1 MADKKISALTA
12 ASTPLAG
19 TEVLPIVQS
28 GATVKIDISNVTA
41 GRAVSGT
48 QFTASTGN
56 FIIGTAGKGIDFSAN
71 TGAPGMT
78 SELLTWYEEGTWT
91 PIVLGTTTAGTATYG
106 TQLGTYTRIGRM
118 VYFQLELNWNSGTGT
133 GQLRLGGL
141 PFTCGS
147 SNCAVSIGDVENIAL
162 TALYYMAG
170 AYVFANSTQI
180 SLRECQV
187 GGGGNNPVTYDAA
200 GIIRV
205 GGCYFV

>member
-28 GATVKIDISNVTA
+28 GATVKIAISNVTA

-56 FIIGTAGKGIDFSAN
+56 FIIGAAGQGVDFSAN
-71 TGAPGMT
+71 TGTAGMT
-78 SELLTWYEEGTWT
+78 SELLNWYEEGTFT
-91 PIVLGTTTAGTATYG
+91 PTVRGTTTVGTASYS

-118 VYFQLELNWNSGTGT
+118 VYFQLELNWNSGTGG

-141 PFTCGS
+141 PFTCGN

-170 AYVFANSTQI
+170 AYVSANSTQI